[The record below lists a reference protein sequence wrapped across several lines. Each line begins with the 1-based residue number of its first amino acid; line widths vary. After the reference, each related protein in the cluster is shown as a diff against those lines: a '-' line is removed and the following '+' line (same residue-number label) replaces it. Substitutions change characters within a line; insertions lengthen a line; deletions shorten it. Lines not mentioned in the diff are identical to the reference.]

1 MQKYSEKYIN
11 NSDILKKAIIGM
23 EFEFFTNELSFYK
36 TLELLNQELSPVKVW
51 GFKEYHS
58 DFKPDANNFK
68 LEPDYSGS
76 ANMCELITGPLDY
89 YTAKFYLVKILK
101 FIQKHGYTNDK
112 SSIHYNI
119 SFGEH
124 ANLNDLN
131 ILRMILNVDED
142 EIYNIFPSRKGN
154 VYAKSIRS
162 IVPYRDFDFNNISIE
177 VVKNTL
183 RLPSDKY
190 FGVNFLH
197 INDDASEQR
206 LEFRYIGGK
215 DYDRNIGHITYFM
228 DKFIMNTW
236 ESIDVGFT
244 DGDINELEKYLD
256 KNLSNFKN
264 FATYDSFLVEFP
276 MIVIQIDQVSL
287 YSVVAAYYDNIY
299 NELFNLIQAT
309 ESLGDCIV
317 NYVTKTQK
325 MEIIDATINATNNIS
340 GYDFIECNVTS
351 GIFNDCFFYNTDVKE
366 SQILNSKIDGCE
378 ILNSK
383 VINSIVESTNLNA
396 CFFMNGYL
404 NSNMEGGVFRSGKLG
419 PYAYISS
426 STKIITETGNFFD
439 TTYDADEKSKG
450 KMGPYNK

>member
-11 NSDILKKAIIGM
+11 NSDILKKAVIGI

-36 TLELLNQELSPVKVW
+36 TLELLNQELAPVKVW

-58 DFKPDANNFK
+58 DFTTDANNFK

-89 YTAKFYLVKILK
+89 YTAKFYLVKIAK

-119 SFGEH
+119 SFGDEG
-124 ANLNDLN
+124 NLNDLN
-131 ILRMILNVDED
+131 ILKMILNLDED

-162 IVPYRDFDFNNISIE
+162 IVPYKEYDFNNISIE

-183 RLPSDKY
+183 RLPNDKY
-190 FGVNFLH
+190 YGVNFLH
-197 INDDASEQR
+197 INDDASQQR

-215 DYDRNIGHITYFM
+215 DYDRNIGHLTYFM
-228 DKFIMNTW
+228 DKFIITTW
-236 ESIDVGFT
+236 ECIDVGFT
-244 DGDINELEKYLD
+244 QSDITELELYLD
-256 KNLSNFKN
+256 DNLSNFKS
-264 FATYDSFLVEFP
+264 FSTYDNFLIQFP
-276 MIVIQIDQVSL
+276 DIVIQVDQVSL
-287 YSVVAAYYDNIY
+287 YDVVNAYYDNIY
-299 NELFNLIQAT
+299 KELFEIVDAT
-309 ESLGDCIV
+309 ESLSDCII

-325 MEIIDATINATNNIS
+325 MEIIDAEIQATNNIS
-340 GYDFIECNVTS
+340 GFDFIECNVIS
-351 GIFNDCFFYNTDVKE
+351 GIFNDCFFYNTEVKE

-383 VINSIVESTNLNA
+383 VINSIVENANLEN

-404 NSNMEGGVFRSGKLG
+404 NANMEGGVFRSGKLG
-419 PYAYISS
+419 PYAYLSS
-426 STKIITETGNFFD
+426 ETKIITETGNFFD
-439 TTYDADEKSKG
+439 TTYDGEKNKG
-450 KMGPYNK
+450 KSSPFGK